1 MSVDIGINI
10 GILFVKKRDSL
21 KRNQLLFYK
30 MYIRTL
36 FLDNLLEAR
45 WKSM

>member
-1 MSVDIGINI
+1 MPIDIGINI

-21 KRNQLLFYK
+21 KRNQLLSYK

-36 FLDNLLEAR
+36 FLVNLIT
-45 WKSM
+45 